1 MTSFPKGWDH
11 DDVTFFPF
19 LGISKKYNSD
29 QNYVY
34 NFSFSKIDDD
44 LGRGGQKSWNLNDV
58 ISGHPL
64 TRRQKSVVQTL
75 YINYT

>member
-1 MTSFPKGWDH
+1 VLRGWPEKTSFPNH

-34 NFSFSKIDDD
+34 NFSFPKIDDD
-44 LGRGGQKSWNLNDV
+44 LGRRGGQNPG
-58 ISGHPL
+58 I
-64 TRRQKSVVQTL
+64 
-75 YINYT
+75 

>member
-1 MTSFPKGWDH
+1 MTSFPGWDH

-34 NFSFSKIDDD
+34 NFSFPKMDDD
-44 LGRGGQKSWNLNDV
+44 RGVKNPE
-58 ISGHPL
+58 I
-64 TRRQKSVVQTL
+64 
-75 YINYT
+75 

>member
-34 NFSFSKIDDD
+34 NFSFPKIDDD
-44 LGRGGQKSWNLNDV
+44 LGRGVKNPE
-58 ISGHPL
+58 I
-64 TRRQKSVVQTL
+64 
-75 YINYT
+75 

>member
-1 MTSFPKGWDH
+1 MAKFHETNKGTARNDVISLGGLAGWDH

-34 NFSFSKIDDD
+34 NFSFPKMDDD
-44 LGRGGQKSWNLNDV
+44 LWRGGSKIL
-58 ISGHPL
+58 
-64 TRRQKSVVQTL
+64 KFK
-75 YINYT
+75 

>member
-1 MTSFPKGWDH
+1 MCHQPGTEYGRARGQGGWDH

-34 NFSFSKIDDD
+34 NFSFPKMDDD
-44 LGRGGQKSWNLNDV
+44 LGRGVWR
-58 ISGHPL
+58 
-64 TRRQKSVVQTL
+64 TM
-75 YINYT
+75 